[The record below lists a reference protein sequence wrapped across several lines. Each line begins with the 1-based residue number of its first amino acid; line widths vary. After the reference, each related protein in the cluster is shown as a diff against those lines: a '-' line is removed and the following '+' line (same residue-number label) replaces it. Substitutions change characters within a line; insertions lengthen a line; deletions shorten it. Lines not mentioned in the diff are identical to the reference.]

1 MTVQYFLAT
10 KILVALRWLYFA
22 QIKNKRVNSYAID
35 FMASQQAGKSI

>member
-1 MTVQYFLAT
+1 MTVQDLTA
-10 KILVALRWLYFA
+10 KALVHFDGFYFA